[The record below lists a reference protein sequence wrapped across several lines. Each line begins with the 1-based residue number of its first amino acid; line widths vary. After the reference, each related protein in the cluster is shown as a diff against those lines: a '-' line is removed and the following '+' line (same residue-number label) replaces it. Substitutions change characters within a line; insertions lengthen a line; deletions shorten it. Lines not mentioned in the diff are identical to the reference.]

1 MDPVP
6 VRMVSLAR
14 FGDEASARIAAA
26 LLESSGIGTRLHG
39 ESLGPYKM
47 TVGGMAVTEI
57 WVEEPDLQDAIEIL
71 TISEIDHTLS
81 PPLRGGAV
89 GDPLNLPMRVVAG
102 VMAVI
107 LAAAVVRALMRVF

>member
-1 MDPVP
+1 MDDLPG
-6 VRMVSLAR
+6 RMVSLAR

-26 LLESSGIGTRLHG
+26 LLESSGIATRLHG

-47 TVGGMAVTEI
+47 TVGGMAVTEV
-57 WVEEPDLQDAIEIL
+57 WVEESDMEDAIEIL

-81 PPLRGGAV
+81 PPLGGA
-89 GDPLNLPMRVVAG
+89 GAADRLNLPMRVVAA
-102 VMAVI
+102 VMAVV